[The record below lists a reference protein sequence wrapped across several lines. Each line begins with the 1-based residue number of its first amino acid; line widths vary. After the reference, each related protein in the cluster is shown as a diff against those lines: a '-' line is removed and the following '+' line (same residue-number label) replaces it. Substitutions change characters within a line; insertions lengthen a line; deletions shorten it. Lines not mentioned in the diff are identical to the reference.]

1 MPHLCLLFLNMHDKP
16 CVFSVMYGACDVLQH
31 TFTSLCTA
39 SAFEKCWVCLS
50 ESRSLQYDTFINTS
64 TQYRLT
70 VLAYDYIA
78 NILLQTTK
86 NDAEEMVEVNECQ

>member
-1 MPHLCLLFLNMHDKP
+1 M
-16 CVFSVMYGACDVLQH
+16 
-31 TFTSLCTA
+31 
-39 SAFEKCWVCLS
+39 CLS
-50 ESRSLQYDTFINTS
+50 ESQSLQYDTFINTS

-86 NDAEEMVEVNECQ
+86 NDAEEIILGGGK